1 MKQHLLLFL
10 SLPAALGFTP
20 ATSGRFDV
28 SLNARR
34 GKGLD
39 VPSGGAGN
47 ARGIGGDGGA
57 GEYVYQWVI
66 ASACFCGL

>member
-1 MKQHLLLFL
+1 MKHHFLLIL
-10 SLPAALGFTP
+10 SLPTAFGFSP
-20 ATSGRFDV
+20 SIGGRTQG

-57 GEYVYQWVI
+57 GEYHT
-66 ASACFCGL
+66 CNG